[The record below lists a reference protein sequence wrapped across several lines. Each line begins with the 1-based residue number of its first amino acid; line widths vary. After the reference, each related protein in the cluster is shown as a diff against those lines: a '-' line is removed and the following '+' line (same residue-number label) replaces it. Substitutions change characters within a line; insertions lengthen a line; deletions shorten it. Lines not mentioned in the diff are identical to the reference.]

1 MKLDRDCVKDVL
13 LFLEQNLQ
21 NGKPMHLN
29 TIATADNLKKYDRDT
44 ISNTLSLL
52 LDEGYIK
59 GNSAPSLGFGMLD
72 FRVDAV
78 SLSGYEYL
86 KNIK

>member
-59 GNSAPSLGFGMLD
+59 GEPASSIGFGMLD
-72 FRVDAV
+72 FMVDAV
-78 SLSGYEYL
+78 TLSGYDYL
-86 KNIK
+86 ENIR

>member
-21 NGKPMHLN
+21 SGKSMHLN

-44 ISNTLSLL
+44 ISNALSLL
-52 LDEGYIK
+52 LDEG
-59 GNSAPSLGFGMLD
+59 
-72 FRVDAV
+72 
-78 SLSGYEYL
+78 
-86 KNIK
+86 